1 MSDLPFDDPSLPIP
15 GRIAVV
21 ASAAQARVLAATDRL
36 RLQSAHQRVEL
47 EAWLE
52 EHCRPLLRLLL
63 VIDALADRSMAG
75 AERFQAVAQPA
86 AERGMRTAARAARGS
101 ALAVRSRLRTL
112 ADRADQLVAARWD
125 DATQHHLAH
134 VLLTATAAI
143 AALAVLAVLPFKA
156 GNTPYVVDHLASG
169 AVAPEE
175 ALSKP
180 PAPVAAPVPSP
191 TAATAPAAPTSP
203 APAPIAAGSK
213 GALPVG
219 KGMWLYL
226 PERVEGGNVD
236 ALVARAKAVGLTHV
250 YVRTGSSK
258 GGFHA
263 RPYLDAL
270 LPAAHAGGIRV
281 YGWDFPYLDDPG
293 ADVNRAMEAITYTTP
308 TGHRI
313 DGFSADIELRSMGV
327 NISPETATYYGSNLR
342 HLAGPGYPLIATVPR
357 PSPALVTYPF
367 AQVVEHFDAIA
378 PMVYWLNRQPD
389 SDVAGAVAALSVFGK
404 PVIPIGQAY
413 DGAAEG
419 GRPGV
424 PTRDELQRFMV
435 AAEMAGAHSVSFWS
449 WQHADQQAWDAIRE
463 APQFTLPAAPNP
475 LYPAQIGAYQH
486 LLRSLGYQVSL
497 NGQLDQQTVAAIV
510 AFQAAAGIP
519 RTGQI
524 DALTRQALLTPT
536 RPPIGRR

>member
-1 MSDLPFDDPSLPIP
+1 MSDLPFDDPNLPIP
-15 GRIAVV
+15 GRLAL
-21 ASAAQARVLAATDRL
+21 AAAGLQARALAATDRL
-36 RLQSAHQRVEL
+36 RLQSARQRVEL
-47 EAWLE
+47 ETWLE

-63 VIDALADRSMAG
+63 VIDALVDRGLAG
-75 AERFQAVAQPA
+75 VERLQAVAQPRVERA
-86 AERGMRTAARAARGS
+86 AQASSRAAGRGALVARA
-101 ALAVRSRLRTL
+101 RLRSW
-112 ADRADQLVAARWD
+112 AGRADGLVAARLD
-125 DATQHHLAH
+125 DAAQHHLAH
-134 VLLTATAAI
+134 VLLTATASIAAL
-143 AALAVLAVLPFKA
+143 AALAVLPVHA
-156 GNTPYVVDHLASG
+156 GDGPYVVEHLATG
-169 AVAPEE
+169 EVASEE

-191 TAATAPAAPTSP
+191 VEAAAPAPQPTP

-213 GALPVG
+213 GALPTG

-270 LPAAHAGGIRV
+270 LPAAHAAGIRV

-293 ADVNRAMEAITYTTP
+293 ADVNRAMEAISYTTP
-308 TGHRI
+308 SGHRI

-327 NISPETATYYGSNLR
+327 KISPETATFYGSNLR
-342 HLAGPGYPLIATVPR
+342 RLAGPGYPLIATVPR

-367 AQVVEHFDAIA
+367 AHVVEHFDAIA

-419 GRPGV
+419 GRAGV
-424 PTRDELQRFMV
+424 PTRDELQRFMA
-435 AAEMAGAHSVSFWS
+435 AAELAGAHSVSFWS
-449 WQHADQQAWDAIRE
+449 WQHADQQAWDAIRD
-463 APQFTLPAAPNP
+463 APQFTLPAAPDP

-486 LLRSLGYQVSL
+486 LLRSLGYDTTL
-497 NGQLDQQTVAAIV
+497 NGQLDRQTIAAIV
-510 AFQAAAGIP
+510 AFQAAVGIP
-519 RTGQI
+519 RTGQV

-536 RPPIGRR
+536 PPPIGPR

>member
-1 MSDLPFDDPSLPIP
+1 MSDLPFDDPNLPIP
-15 GRIAVV
+15 GRLAL
-21 ASAAQARVLAATDRL
+21 AAAGAQARVLAATDRL
-36 RLQSAHQRVEL
+36 RLQSARQRVEL

-63 VIDALADRSMAG
+63 VIDALVDRGMAG
-75 AERFQAVAQPA
+75 VERLRAVAQPRV
-86 AERGMRTAARAARGS
+86 ERAARASSRAAGRGAVAAR
-101 ALAVRSRLRTL
+101 ARLRSW
-112 ADRADQLVAARWD
+112 ADRADELVAARLD
-125 DATQHHLAH
+125 DAAQHHLAH
-134 VLLTATAAI
+134 VLLTATASI
-143 AALAVLAVLPFKA
+143 AALATLAVLPVSA
-156 GNTPYVVDHLASG
+156 GDGPYVVEHLATG
-169 AVAPEE
+169 EVASEE

-180 PAPVAAPVPSP
+180 PAPIGAPVPSP
-191 TAATAPAAPTSP
+191 AEAAAPAPEP

-213 GALPVG
+213 GALPTG

-263 RPYLDAL
+263 RAYLDAL

-327 NISPETATYYGSNLR
+327 KISPETATFYGSNLR
-342 HLAGPGYPLIATVPR
+342 QLAGSGYPLIATVPR

-424 PTRDELQRFMV
+424 PTRDELLRFMA
-435 AAEMAGAHSVSFWS
+435 AAEAAGAPSVSFWS
-449 WQHADQQAWDAIRE
+449 WQHADQQAWDAIRD
-463 APQFTLPAAPNP
+463 APQFTLPAAPEVMR
-475 LYPAQIGAYQH
+475 PAQVVAYQH
-486 LLRSLGYQVSL
+486 LLRSLGYDAPV
-497 NGQLDQQTVAAIV
+497 NGQLDQQTIAAIV

-536 RPPIGRR
+536 PPPIGPR